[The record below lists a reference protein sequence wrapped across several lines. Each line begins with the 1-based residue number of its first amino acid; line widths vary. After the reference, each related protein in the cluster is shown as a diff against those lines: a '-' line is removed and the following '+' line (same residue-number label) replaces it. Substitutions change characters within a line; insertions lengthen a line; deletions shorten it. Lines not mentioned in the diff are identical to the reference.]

1 MPGMNSGLNIN
12 DAQVVSAFGRALL
25 HQGLIAVLLFAT
37 LGVIW
42 VSARAWHSQKV
53 AGEIQVTD
61 KKPPDQEPSEPIA
74 RQVLRIGF
82 GLIWIFDGILQAQP
96 KMALGL
102 PSQVIQPTAASSPHW
117 VQTLVNWAGTNW
129 SYHPL
134 QAAAAAVW
142 IQVGIGVWLLASPKG
157 RLSQLAGLASL
168 AWSLVIWV
176 FGESFGGVLAPGQTF
191 LFGAPGAALI
201 YAVAT
206 GVIALPDRA
215 WTTRRLGRA
224 LLGGTGVFLLGMALL
239 QAWPG
244 RGFWQGTIGGTA
256 GPGQAAPLA
265 DMASSMAQLSQP
277 AFLVRLVSS
286 FTSFDEAHGFAVNLI
301 AVIALAVIGCAFLLS
316 FARNPEDFR
325 IGRLP
330 VLKTAQIA
338 FAALCLLD
346 WVFIEDLGFFGG
358 LGTDPNSMIPMVLL
372 AVAGYLALTR
382 PAPAGAGVEVGAQA
396 PARATRHPALNP
408 AKAFR
413 LLASTSFRSIV
424 AAGAVAVIVLGAAPL
439 AIAQANPDADPILAQ
454 AISGRSSS
462 LDLRAPG
469 FTLTDQSGHQISLA
483 SLRGKVVLL
492 TFLDPVCTTDCPL
505 MGTEFAPASR
515 LLSADSGKVEMVGV
529 VLSPSY
535 RSLSVVRAFDEH
547 DGLTSI
553 PNWHYLTGSLA
564 SLKKVWA
571 DYGMTA
577 DVLPAGAMT
586 GHDDEAFL
594 ISQDGKVVRE
604 FSADPGPGTSATIS
618 SYSVL
623 FANAVRQELR

>member
-42 VSARAWHSQKV
+42 ISARAWHSQKV
-53 AGEIQVTD
+53 PLEPTGAPGNSGNSGNSGTEA
-61 KKPPDQEPSEPIA
+61 QEPPEPAA

-102 PSQVIQPTAASSPHW
+102 PSQVIQPTAATSPHW
-117 VQTLVNWAGTNW
+117 VQTIVNWAGTNW

-142 IQVGIGVWLLASPKG
+142 IQVGIGVWLLASPRG
-157 RLSQLAGLASL
+157 RLSRLAGLASV
-168 AWSLVIWV
+168 AWSLVVWV
-176 FGESFGGVLAPGQTF
+176 FGESFGGVLAPGQTW

-206 GVIALPDRA
+206 GLIALPDRA
-215 WTTRRLGRA
+215 WTTRKLGRA
-224 LLGGTGVFLLGMALL
+224 VLGGTGVFLLGMALL

-244 RGFWQGTIGGTA
+244 RGFWQGTTGR
-256 GPGQAAPLA
+256 GQTAPLA
-265 DMASSMAQLSQP
+265 GMASSMAQLSQP
-277 AFLVRLVSS
+277 QFLVKLVNA
-286 FTSFDEAHGFAVNLI
+286 FTSFDEAHGFAVNLV
-301 AVIALAVIGCAFLLS
+301 AVIALAAIGSVFLLS
-316 FARNPEDFR
+316 FAKSPEPYR

-330 VLKTAQIA
+330 ILKGALIA
-338 FAALCLLD
+338 FVAISLLD
-346 WVFIEDLGFFGG
+346 WIFIEDLGFLGG
-358 LGTDPNSMIPMVLL
+358 LGTDPNSMIPMILL

-382 PAPAGAGVEVGAQA
+382 PTPAEAQSPAQVTSRASLSPGRAFGLLAGA
-396 PARATRHPALNP
+396 
-408 AKAFR
+408 
-413 LLASTSFRSIV
+413 SFRSVV
-424 AAGAVAVIVLGAAPL
+424 AAGAVAVILLGAAPL
-439 AIAQANPDADPILAQ
+439 AIARSNPNADPILAQ
-454 AISGRSSS
+454 AVSGHSSN
-462 LDLRAPG
+462 LNLRAPG
-469 FTLTDQSGHQISLA
+469 FTLTDQSSHQISLA

-505 MGTEFAPASR
+505 MGTEFAQTSR
-515 LLSADSGKVEMVGV
+515 LLAADSGRVELVGV

-535 RSLSVVRAFDEH
+535 RSLSAVRAFDEH
-547 DGLTSI
+547 DGLASI
-553 PNWHYLTGSLA
+553 SNWHYLTGSLA

-571 DYGMTA
+571 SYGMTA

-586 GHDDEAFL
+586 GHDDVAFL
-594 ISQDGKVVRE
+594 INQAGKVVRE
-604 FSADPGPGTSATIS
+604 FDADPGPGTAAMIS